1 MAGGSPPEASP
12 RLGGHPAFL
21 PIPAWDITPGG
32 FAGMEQRPPGHG
44 CTPTPL
50 LLGVPGSIPRVVAAP
65 GGSSRSEQGEGKVGI
80 PSATSHPGRQR
91 GWSCCTAVQS
101 PIRAPGCARGEQG
114 PSLPPRPLLR
124 AEERAW
130 GPVAASGPPGQ
141 MIPPLQRRV
150 LGCWMLH
157 SLLGIP
163 LGIP

>member
-32 FAGMEQRPPGHG
+32 FAGKEQRPPGHG

-50 LLGVPGSIPRVVAAP
+50 LLGVPGSIPGLWPLPVAHPARSRGRGRWASPLPPPTPGDSGAGAAALQHRAP
-65 GGSSRSEQGEGKVGI
+65 SAPLGVPWGSRDPLCHPDPSSEQRRE
-80 PSATSHPGRQR
+80 PGDL
-91 GWSCCTAVQS
+91 W
-101 PIRAPGCARGEQG
+101 
-114 PSLPPRPLLR
+114 LP
-124 AEERAW
+124 
-130 GPVAASGPPGQ
+130 AAPPGQ